1 MSRHAFRKTVR
12 LPLVLAILCAGCTNA
27 PVTLHREGRLAR
39 LPVVPPADLTRQHE
53 DVLDASPGDLL
64 TAERLARGY
73 TIVVVGVNGD
83 NSLSAGLA
91 PGLVDGGYPGA
102 VDVIDWTTG
111 YWPLFV
117 YHLRS
122 GARHD
127 AGARAIVDKVAAYQA
142 QFPRGEVNLIGYS
155 AGAAVVLEAL
165 EELPDGVEIDRAI
178 LLAGAV
184 SPMHNLSPALGHCRL
199 GMWNYY
205 QPQDIVA
212 LWAGT
217 IVAGTA
223 DGTHLVSA
231 GAIGFWPPADPSA
244 KSRYETKLFER
255 CYEPGMVRHGS
266 LGGHF
271 QCVSRK
277 FAAGWVA
284 PLLVESRHAT
294 AKTEAPTADVA
305 GYSMPTSPNVSLPSR
320 VASAK

>member
-1 MSRHAFRKTVR
+1 MFRHAFRNAVR
-12 LPLVLAILCAGCTNA
+12 LPLVLAIVCAGCTGA
-27 PVTLHREGRLAR
+27 PVTEQREGRLAR
-39 LPVVPPADLTRQHE
+39 LPVVPSADLARQHE
-53 DVLDASPGDLL
+53 AVLDASPGDLL

-111 YWPLFV
+111 YWPLFI

-122 GARHD
+122 SERHD
-127 AGARAIVDKVAAYQA
+127 AGARAIVDKIAAYQA
-142 QFPRGEVNLIGYS
+142 QHPQGEVNLIGYS

-165 EELPDGVEIDRAI
+165 EELPQEVEIDRTI

-184 SPMHNLSPALGHCRL
+184 SPMHNLSPALAHCRL
-199 GMWNYY
+199 GLWNYY
-205 QPQDIVA
+205 QPQDVVA

-217 IVAGTA
+217 LIAGTA

-231 GAIGFWPPADPSA
+231 GAIGFFPPADQSA
-244 KSRYETKLFER
+244 KALYEAKLIER
-255 CYEPGMVRHGS
+255 CYHPDMVRHGS

-271 QCVSRK
+271 QCVTRK
-277 FAAGWVA
+277 FSAGWVA
-284 PLLVESRHAT
+284 PLL
-294 AKTEAPTADVA
+294 TEYREPAISTRTVSTDHH
-305 GYSMPTSPNVSLPSR
+305 SIPTSPNVSFASR
-320 VASAK
+320 VVNAK